1 MGATGVTGAASAD
14 DQDPREQLLRSNA
27 AFRRLWASR
36 LVSSFGD
43 SLSLVAL
50 TLFVADSAGAAFA
63 VAALLLV
70 GDFAPS
76 LLGPLAGAVVD
87 RFDRRRVLLVSE
99 LIQAAAVLGIA
110 LTLPALPVLLGL
122 VAVRAVA
129 FQVLQP
135 ASRAAVPM
143 LVADPHLERANSA
156 LGFGVNG
163 TEALGPLAAA
173 ALLPVLGIR
182 GVLLVDVATF
192 LVSAVVLVGLR
203 ALPVDGTDDS
213 RPGLFADSRAGLK
226 FVAHAPWL
234 RVLTLGFVAVVAA
247 NGIDDVALVFLAQ
260 ESLDAGPSAVAFL
273 YAAVGIGLLV
283 GYLLLARTSGNR
295 SMLTLFVVGCA
306 VSSAGNLLTGVAWA
320 VGAAFTIQLVRG
332 MGLSAMDV
340 GVNTLLQ
347 RGVPPEL
354 TGRVFGAVYG
364 AVGVAAACSYLLGA
378 GLLELTDPRVTFVVA
393 GALGLAAT
401 AVMAL
406 ALARGRPPGSARP
419 NPCG

>member
-1 MGATGVTGAASAD
+1 M
-14 DQDPREQLLRSNA
+14 
-27 AFRRLWASR
+27 
-36 LVSSFGD
+36 VSSFGD

-76 LLGPLAGAVVD
+76 LLGPLAGAVAD
-87 RFDRRRVLLVSE
+87 RFDRRRVLLTSEVVQAVAVS
-99 LIQAAAVLGIA
+99 IIA

-143 LVADPHLERANSA
+143 LVADQHLERANSA
-156 LGFGVNG
+156 LGFGANG
-163 TEALGPLAAA
+163 TEAIGPLAAA
-173 ALLPVLGIR
+173 ALLPVMGIR

-192 LVSAVVLVGLR
+192 LMSAVVLVGLR
-203 ALPVDGTDDS
+203 ALPVEAPAGS
-213 RPGLFADSRAGLK
+213 RPGLFADTRAGLQ
-226 FVAHAPWL
+226 FVTRAPWL

-260 ESLDAGPSAVAFL
+260 DSLDAGPSAVAFL
-273 YAAVGIGLLV
+273 YAAVGVGLLL
-283 GYLLLARTSGNR
+283 GYLVFARISGKR
-295 SMLTLFVVGCA
+295 SMTMMFVVGCA

-320 VGAAFTIQLVRG
+320 VAAAFAIQFVRG
-332 MGLSAMDV
+332 IGLSAMDV

-347 RGVPPEL
+347 RGVPTEL

-364 AVGVAAACSYLLGA
+364 GVGVAAACSYLLGA

-401 AVMAL
+401 AIMAI
-406 ALARGRPPGSARP
+406 AMARRRPPESAGSSGPAP
-419 NPCG
+419 PEPPQP